1 MIKRQEFI
9 MQISNE
15 TIQLLKNFATINSN
29 IIFRPGDK
37 IVTMSTAKNIFAAA
51 TVAENFPREVAI
63 YDLNSLL
70 ALMTLNEK
78 CEVDFNEE
86 SLRIARN
93 GGDFEYFYSDPRLV
107 TAPPANKSIEVDN
120 HFQFKLSAEDVQT
133 MQKAIA
139 ITASPNI
146 FITSKLNQVTLSI
159 SDKKNAKAN
168 SYKKVIG
175 PGFDDFNVFFGV
187 DIFKIIPDAYTVT
200 VSKKKF
206 LHLKHE
212 TKNLEYWLACDP
224 DSTFA

>member
-1 MIKRQEFI
+1 

-15 TIQLLKNFATINSN
+15 TIQLLKNFAAINSN
-29 IIFRPGDK
+29 IIFRPGNK
-37 IVTMSTAKNIFAAA
+37 MVTMSTAKNIFASA
-51 TVAENFPREVAI
+51 TVTETFPREVAI

-70 ALMTLNEK
+70 ALLTLNDK
-78 CEVDFNEE
+78 CEVEFHEE
-86 SLRIARN
+86 SLKISRN

-107 TAPPANKSIEVDN
+107 TAPPADKSIEVDSL
-120 HFQFKLSAEDVQT
+120 FQFKLSAEDVQT

-146 FITSKLNQVTLSI
+146 FVTSKLNQVTLSI
-159 SDKKNAKAN
+159 HDKKNAKAN

-175 PGFDDFNVFFGV
+175 PSFDDFNVFFGV

-206 LHLKHE
+206 LHFKHE

-224 DSTFA
+224 DSTV

>member
-1 MIKRQEFI
+1 

-15 TIQLLKNFATINSN
+15 TIAILKNFATINSN
-29 IIFRPGDK
+29 IIFRPGSNIK
-37 IVTMSTAKNIFAAA
+37 TMSTAKNVFASA
-51 TVAENFPREVAI
+51 TVAETFPREVAI

-70 ALMTLNEK
+70 ALLTLNEK
-78 CEVDFNEE
+78 CEVEFHEE
-86 SLRIARN
+86 SLKISKN

-107 TAPPANKSIEVDN
+107 TAPPADKSIEVDN
-120 HFQFKLSAEDVQT
+120 HFQFKLTADDVQT

-146 FITSKLNQVTLSI
+146 FVTSKLNQVTLSI
-159 SDKKNAKAN
+159 HDKKNAKAN

-175 PGFDDFNVFFGV
+175 PGFEDFNVFFGV

-200 VSKKKF
+200 VSKKKVMHF
-206 LHLKHE
+206 KHE

-224 DSTFA
+224 DSTV